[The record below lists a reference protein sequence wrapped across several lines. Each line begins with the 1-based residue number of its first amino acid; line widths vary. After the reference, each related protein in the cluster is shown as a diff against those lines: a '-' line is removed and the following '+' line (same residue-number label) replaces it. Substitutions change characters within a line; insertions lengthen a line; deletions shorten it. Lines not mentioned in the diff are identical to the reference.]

1 MLSGKLTG
9 GLLVLS
15 LSAWAQTPCDQIKS
29 LAFPDTVITSA
40 EIVAAGAYKPP
51 SAQPGP
57 EQPALNLPAHCRIA
71 AVLKPSS
78 DSEIG
83 IEVWMPATAWNG
95 KFQAVGNGGWA
106 GVISFQ
112 AMALALQEGYA
123 TASTDTGHQGNGQ
136 DASFAL
142 GHPEKVTDFSYRA
155 VHEMTVKT
163 KAMITSFYGRGP
175 RLSYWNGCS
184 TGGRQGLM
192 EAQKYPEDFDG
203 IIAGAPANYQTHLHA
218 WSVAVGVAALK
229 DKASNLS
236 PANLRMINQA
246 VLATCDAADGVKDGL
261 LTDPRR
267 CHFDPSTL
275 MCATN
280 TSENCLTAAQVEAVK
295 KIYAPVKTQN
305 GTLIFPTLQPGSEL
319 GWTVLAG
326 GPEPVGVAT
335 GTFAYLVYKNAKW
348 DWRTFD
354 AERDT
359 ALADST
365 DIINAT
371 KPDLSAF
378 QSRGGKLLMYHGWND
393 QLIAPE
399 NSVNYYSSV
408 LEHMGP
414 NQGNWY
420 RLFMAPGMMHCR
432 GGPGPDQFNVVGAM
446 ERWVES
452 GTAPDQ
458 LIAAH
463 TVGNRVDMTRPLCPY
478 PQVAQWS
485 GVGNTDDAANFACK
499 NP

>member
-1 MLSGKLTG
+1 MISKLAG
-9 GLLVLS
+9 GLLVLA
-15 LSAWAQTPCDQIKS
+15 LAAWGQTPCDQIKS
-29 LAFPDTVITSA
+29 LAFPDTVITAA

-57 EQPALNLPAHCRIA
+57 EQPSLNLPARCRVA
-71 AVLKPSS
+71 AILKPSS
-78 DSEIG
+78 DSEIA
-83 IEVWMPATAWNG
+83 IEVWMPATDWNG

-106 GVISFQ
+106 GVISYQ
-112 AMALALQEGYA
+112 AMALAIQEGYA
-123 TASTDTGHQGNGQ
+123 AASTDTGHQGAGL

-142 GHPEKVTDFSYRA
+142 GHPEKITDFSYRA
-155 VHEMTVKT
+155 VHEMTVRA

-218 WSVAVGVAALK
+218 WSVAVGVAALR
-229 DKASNLS
+229 DKESNLT
-236 PANLRMINQA
+236 PANLALINKA
-246 VLATCDAADGVKDGL
+246 VVAACDAADGVKDGL
-261 LTDPRR
+261 LNDPRQ
-267 CHFDPSTL
+267 CHFDPSAL
-275 MCATN
+275 LCRTN
-280 TSENCLTAAQVEAVK
+280 TSDNCLTAAQVEAVK
-295 KIYAPVKTQN
+295 KIYAPVKTQS
-305 GTLIFPTLQPGSEL
+305 GALIFPTLQPGSEL
-319 GWTVLAG
+319 GWGALAG
-326 GPEPVGVAT
+326 GPEPASVAT
-335 GTFAYLVYKNAKW
+335 GTFAYLVYKDPKW
-348 DWRTFD
+348 DWHTFD

-420 RLFMAPGMMHCR
+420 RLFMAPGMQHCR
-432 GGPGPDQFNVVGAM
+432 GGPGPDQFSVMGAM
-446 ERWVES
+446 ERWRES
-452 GTAPDQ
+452 GVAPDQ
-458 LIAAH
+458 IIASH
-463 TVGNRVDMTRPLCPY
+463 TAGNRVDMTRPLCPY
-478 PQVAQWS
+478 PQTAQWK

-499 NP
+499 AP

>member
-1 MLSGKLTG
+1 MNSKLAG

-15 LSAWAQTPCDQIKS
+15 LAPWGQTPCDQIKS
-29 LAFPDTVITSA
+29 LAYPDTVITAA

-57 EQPALNLPAHCRIA
+57 EQPVLNLPARCRVA
-71 AVLKPSS
+71 AILKPSS
-78 DSEIG
+78 DSEIA
-83 IEVWMPATAWNG
+83 IEVWMPATDWNG

-106 GVISFQ
+106 GVISYQ
-112 AMALALQEGYA
+112 AMALAIQEGYA
-123 TASTDTGHQGNGQ
+123 TASTDTGHRGVGF

-142 GHPEKVTDFSYRA
+142 GHPEKITDFSYRA
-155 VHEMTVKT
+155 VHEMTVKA
-163 KAMITSFYGRGP
+163 KAMITSFYGRAP

-218 WSVAVGVAALK
+218 WSVAVGVAALR
-229 DKASNLS
+229 DQASNLK
-236 PANLRMINQA
+236 PADLALINRA
-246 VLATCDAADGVKDGL
+246 VLAACDAADGVKDGF
-261 LTDPRR
+261 LTDPRQCR
-267 CHFDPSTL
+267 FDPSAL
-275 MCATN
+275 LCRTN
-280 TSENCLTAAQVEAVK
+280 TSENCLTAAQVEAAK
-295 KIYAPVKTQN
+295 KIYAPVKTQS
-305 GTLIFPTLQPGSEL
+305 GALIFPALQPGSEL
-319 GWTVLAG
+319 GWGALAG
-326 GPEPVGVAT
+326 GPEPAGVAT
-335 GTFAYLVYKNAKW
+335 GTFAYLVYKDPKW
-348 DWRTFD
+348 DWHTFD
-354 AERDT
+354 VERDT

-420 RLFMAPGMMHCR
+420 RLFMAPGMQHCR
-432 GGPGPDQFNVVGAM
+432 GGPGPDQFNVMGAM
-446 ERWVES
+446 ERWRES
-452 GTAPDQ
+452 NIAPDQ
-458 LIAAH
+458 IIAAH
-463 TVGNRVDMTRPLCPY
+463 IAGNRVDMTRPLCPY
-478 PQVAQWS
+478 PQTAQWK

-499 NP
+499 AP

>member
-1 MLSGKLTG
+1 MSNGKLAV
-9 GLLVLS
+9 GLLVFS
-15 LSAWAQTPCDQIKS
+15 LTAWAQTPCDQIKS

-40 EIVAAGAYKPP
+40 EIVAAGPYKPP

-57 EQPALNLPAHCRIA
+57 EQPAVNLPSHCRIA

-83 IEVWMPATAWNG
+83 IEVWMPATDWNG

-112 AMALALQEGYA
+112 AMALALHEGYA

-142 GHPEKVTDFSYRA
+142 GHPEKITDFSYRA
-155 VHEMTVKT
+155 VHEMTVKA
-163 KAMITSFYGRGP
+163 KAMIMSYYGRAP

-192 EAQKYPEDFDG
+192 EAQKYPEEFDG

-218 WSVAVGVAALK
+218 WSVAMGVAALK

-236 PANLRMINQA
+236 PANLRMIHQA

-261 LTDPRR
+261 LNDPRR

-275 MCATN
+275 RCATS
-280 TSENCLTAAQVEAVK
+280 TSENCLTAPQVEAVK
-295 KIYAPVKTQN
+295 KMYTPVKTQS
-305 GTLIFPTLQPGSEL
+305 GTLIFPTFEPGSEL

-326 GPEPVGVAT
+326 GPEPASVAT
-335 GTFAYLVYKNAKW
+335 GTFAYLVYKNPKW

-371 KPDLSAF
+371 NPDLSAF

-393 QLIAPE
+393 Q
-399 NSVNYYSSV
+399 
-408 LEHMGP
+408 
-414 NQGNWY
+414 
-420 RLFMAPGMMHCR
+420 
-432 GGPGPDQFNVVGAM
+432 
-446 ERWVES
+446 
-452 GTAPDQ
+452 
-458 LIAAH
+458 
-463 TVGNRVDMTRPLCPY
+463 
-478 PQVAQWS
+478 
-485 GVGNTDDAANFACK
+485 
-499 NP
+499 

>member
-1 MLSGKLTG
+1 M
-9 GLLVLS
+9 
-15 LSAWAQTPCDQIKS
+15 AQR
-29 LAFPDTVITSA
+29 
-40 EIVAAGAYKPP
+40 E
-51 SAQPGP
+51 
-57 EQPALNLPAHCRIA
+57 E
-71 AVLKPSS
+71 
-78 DSEIG
+78 
-83 IEVWMPATAWNG
+83 
-95 KFQAVGNGGWA
+95 
-106 GVISFQ
+106 
-112 AMALALQEGYA
+112 
-123 TASTDTGHQGNGQ
+123 
-136 DASFAL
+136 
-142 GHPEKVTDFSYRA
+142 VTDFSYRA

-365 DIINAT
+365 DIINAI

>member
-1 MLSGKLTG
+1 MR
-9 GLLVLS
+9 LLLFLAVPLF
-15 LSAWAQTPCDQIKS
+15 AQTPCADMAR
-29 LAFPDTVITSA
+29 LPDVTAAAQTATHCRVSITLR
-40 EIVAAGAYKPP
+40 P
-51 SAQPGP
+51 SA
-57 EQPALNLPAHCRIA
+57 
-71 AVLKPSS
+71 
-78 DSEIG
+78 DSEIKS
-83 IEVWMPATAWNG
+83 EVWLPAAAAWNG
-95 KFQAVGNGGWA
+95 KFLMEGGGGFVGSVNTGGMIKAVR
-106 GVISFQ
+106 
-112 AMALALQEGYA
+112 EGYA
-123 TASTDTGHQGNGQ
+123 SASTDTGHSGGSG
-136 DASFAL
+136 SFGL
-142 GHPEKVTDFSYRA
+142 GHPEKIVDFAFRA
-155 VHEMTVKT
+155 VHETAVKA
-163 KAMITSFYGRGP
+163 KALIAAYYGRGP
-175 RLSYWNGCS
+175 RLSYWEGCS

-192 EAQKYPEDFDG
+192 SAQRYPADFDG

-236 PANLRMINQA
+236 PGNLRMIHQA
-246 VLATCDAADGVKDGL
+246 VLAACDAADGVKDGL

-280 TSENCLTAAQVEAVK
+280 TSDNCLTSAQVETVK
-295 KIYAPVKTQN
+295 KLYTPVKTQN
-305 GTLIFPTLQPGSEL
+305 GTLIFPAFEPGSEL

-326 GPEPVGVAT
+326 GPEPAGVAT
-335 GTFAYLVYKNAKW
+335 GTFAYLVYKNPKW

-399 NSVNYYSSV
+399 NSINYYSSV

-478 PQVAQWS
+478 PQVAQWT